1 MLPMPRT
8 LFLFATE
15 GEAARFRQLRPD
27 ALIEVVGVG
36 MAEAAA
42 GAAEYVARY
51 APQRV
56 VLAGIAGACGKEL
69 RVGECVVVVSDCVAA
84 LPETYRVEYSG
95 REWGNL
101 PRVASYT
108 VNRTGENLSL
118 SYFAGRDLPAIEQ
131 MEGAAVAAVC
141 RRTGVEYLHLR
152 AISNRVTDKRTDW
165 RIGEAINSLTTALVE
180 YCNQNL

>member
-1 MLPMPRT
+1 MPRT

-56 VLAGIAGACGKEL
+56 VLAGIAGACGEEL

-84 LPETYRVEYSG
+84 LPEAYRVEYSG

-101 PRVASYT
+101 P
-108 VNRTGENLSL
+108 
-118 SYFAGRDLPAIEQ
+118 
-131 MEGAAVAAVC
+131 
-141 RRTGVEYLHLR
+141 
-152 AISNRVTDKRTDW
+152 
-165 RIGEAINSLTTALVE
+165 
-180 YCNQNL
+180 